1 MIMETRISIQQH
13 PGTVTIASG
22 DTVLAESAHAV
33 ILHEQGYPSRT
44 YFPAADVRIERLQAS
59 ETETY
64 CPFKGH
70 AEYFHAEAGD
80 KTLTDIAW
88 SYPEPIEGVAEI
100 SGHIA
105 FYEEKLSVS
114 IDD

>member
-1 MIMETRISIQQH
+1 MIMETRIAIQPH
-13 PGTVTIASG
+13 PGTVTICAG

-33 ILHEQGYPSRT
+33 ILHEQGYPPRT

-70 AEYFHAEAGD
+70 AEYFHAEAGEGM
-80 KTLTDIAW
+80 LTDIAW
-88 SYPEPIEGVAEI
+88 SYPEPIDGVAEI

-105 FYEEKLSVS
+105 FYEEKLSVRV
-114 IDD
+114 DD

>member
-1 MIMETRISIQQH
+1 MIMETQIAIQAH
-13 PGTVTIASG
+13 PGTVTIAAG
-22 DTVLAESAHAV
+22 DTVLAESANAL
-33 ILHEQGYPSRT
+33 ILHERGYPPRT

-59 ETETY
+59 ETETF
-64 CPFKGH
+64 CPFKGY
-70 AEYFHAEAGD
+70 AEYFHAKADG
-80 KTLTDIAW
+80 KTLIDIAW

-114 IDD
+114 VDD